1 MLIAFGTLYGAVSSC
16 GYDGK
21 LAEADFRVQRKIGMS
36 KEIQTFGFSETPVCQ
51 AHDKKIYSCKRRNPK
66 LSDEFR

>member
-21 LAEADFRVQRKIGMS
+21 LAKADFRAQRKIGMP
-36 KEIQTFGFSETPVCQ
+36 EMVAT
-51 AHDKKIYSCKRRNPK
+51 
-66 LSDEFR
+66 

>member
-21 LAEADFRVQRKIGMS
+21 LAEADFRAQRKIGMS
-36 KEIQTFGFSETPVCQ
+36 KEIQPFGFL
-51 AHDKKIYSCKRRNPK
+51 K
-66 LSDEFR
+66 LSKR